1 MIIHHVGATMA
12 ERIHLV
18 LDGAEKERYRQLAVR
33 AGQSLSEW
41 LREAA
46 QEKAA
51 AAGAAPA
58 LDSAEALGS
67 FFAACDAREPG
78 REPDWE
84 VQRELIEAS
93 LARGAAEA

>member
-1 MIIHHVGATMA
+1 MT

-18 LDGAEKERYRQLAVR
+18 LDGAEKERFRLLAVR

-51 AAGAAPA
+51 AADAAPA
-58 LDSAEALGS
+58 LDSEAALRA
-67 FFAACDAREPG
+67 FFAACDARETG
-78 REPDWE
+78 VEPDWE
-84 VQRELIEAS
+84 AQRQLIEES
-93 LARGAAEA
+93 VGRGAAGA